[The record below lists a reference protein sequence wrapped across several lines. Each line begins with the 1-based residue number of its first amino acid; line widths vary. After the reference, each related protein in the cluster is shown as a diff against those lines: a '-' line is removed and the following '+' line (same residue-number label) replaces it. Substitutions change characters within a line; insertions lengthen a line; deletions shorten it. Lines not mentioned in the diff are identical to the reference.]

1 MIVDIQGVTT
11 CPSYGFS
18 DLDSQL
24 RNFLKLLP
32 ISLYLKSRERGMFII
47 LSIIA

>member
-18 DLDSQL
+18 ELDSQL